1 MAKLFNLA
9 RVTTATTG
17 TGTIT
22 LGSAA
27 SGHLTFA
34 NAGVTD
40 GQYVTYGIIDGTES
54 EVGRGLYT
62 SSGTTLTRSV
72 ITSTN
77 SNSAINLSGT
87 AEVFITSINSDFNAL
102 PNTSGQYNVLLA
114 AGTNVTADRTL
125 TLTTGDANRTLDI
138 SAGSVTI
145 STAGANLID
154 DADASAQRTTLGLGT
169 MALETAASYSTTA
182 AIAAAYQPLDAQLTD
197 VAGLAVTDGNFIVGN
212 GTNFVA
218 ESGNTARTS
227 LGLGT
232 SDSPEFTAVS
242 IDDADTTITRVS
254 AGLIAVE
261 GDTVALLN
269 ASQTL
274 ANKTLTAPALGTPAS
289 GTLTNC
295 TGLPVATGI
304 SGLGSNVATF
314 LATPSS
320 ANLASALTDETG
332 SGAAVFGTAPTITN
346 SLTVTST
353 DAGTGAAPDLVLW
366 RNSASPADND
376 ILGQIKF
383 DGEDSAG
390 NQQTYGTISGQI
402 LDEASTSED
411 GSLLFGVTTAGSLA
425 NELVLYGTSLSPV
438 TTDGLALGTSSLMW
452 SDLHL
457 ASGGVINW
465 ANGEVL
471 LSASASYLALTG
483 VTGFSCDGQIVS
495 SVNGALAE
503 LRTDRSDN
511 HGVGFI
517 GAMYFDGKDN
527 ANAFHRYNQI
537 QAHVDDAT
545 AASEDSHLRFLT
557 TSAGA
562 STNSFF
568 AYGGSI
574 RPGTNDGSSLGI
586 SGTAW
591 SDLFL
596 ASGGTLNFNND
607 VVLTHSTGVLAMDG
621 VFIVSDNGAAPA
633 VGSNAPL
640 TVYRSTGD
648 AHLLLYSN
656 GQNIGGLAS
665 DGSGIYL
672 STESTRDVIFK
683 NGVTSTG
690 DHTATG
696 TELARFTSSA
706 LRPGTND
713 QLALGTST
721 VGWADLHL
729 ASGGVINFN
738 NSDITLTHSAD
749 SLALDGGTLYI
760 NGGFKLNQQGGA
772 EGGEMVFRIPASGTT
787 LSGDVYMDIYGD
799 TLRIFEGNS
808 PYSGVSFNI
817 ASTQPGGGQAT
828 IYPNQTSTV
837 IATTSGTSKDF
848 TNIPSWA
855 TGINVIFR
863 GVSTNGTNGIIIQ
876 LGTGGTPTTSGYN
889 SVCAKQ
895 DGTLANNTAGLIVVN
910 DNLAAND
917 YSGVM
922 TLRKITGNTWVSSG
936 VFRSSTGGM
945 RYFAGDIA
953 VGGALDMIRLTTT
966 TGVNTFDAGDINIAW
981 W

>member
-438 TTDGLALGTSSLMW
+438 TTNGLALGTSSLMW
-452 SDLHL
+452 SDLFL
-457 ASGGVINW
+457 ASSAVINFDNGNTTLTHSNGQVTLSNTLGATLVELNLRRLDAHGNGVTLSALDFEGTDSVGGVERYARVAGACTDNTTG
-465 ANGEVL
+465 AEV
-471 LSASASYLALTG
+471 
-483 VTGFSCDGQIVS
+483 
-495 SVNGALAE
+495 GALAFWVVNAGT
-503 LRTDRSDN
+503 LTSMLTLTPTAFYPTTSDN
-511 HGVGFI
+511 CALG
-517 GAMYFDGKDN
+517 
-527 ANAFHRYNQI
+527 
-537 QAHVDDAT
+537 
-545 AASEDSHLRFLT
+545 T
-557 TSAGA
+557 T
-562 STNSFF
+562 T
-568 AYGGSI
+568 
-574 RPGTNDGSSLGI
+574 RM
-586 SGTAW
+586 W

-596 ASGGTLNFNND
+596 ASGSVINFNAGD
-607 VVLTHSTGVLAMDG
+607 VTITHSTDVLT
-621 VFIVSDNGAAPA
+621 
-633 VGSNAPL
+633 VGGGDLRVTTAGTNTASVVTVGGTQTLTNKTLTSPTLTAPL
-640 TVYRSTGD
+640 TVANGGTGQATEAEAVGELIQALTADSSPDNAADYIATYDASADTGKKVLLSTIVRERLSANRTYYVRTDGSNSNTGLTDSSGGAFLTIQKAVDVISTLDIVTYTVTIKISQTGTYTGEVTVTGPWLGSGTVLLQGD
-648 AHLLLYSN
+648 TTTPANTLISNSGGILVKNSGRLSVQGFKITTSSQSCLTATSGAVITLVSTMDFGSSAYAHL
-656 GQNIGGLAS
+656 
-665 DGSGIYL
+665 D
-672 STESTRDVIFK
+672 
-683 NGVTSTG
+683 
-690 DHTATG
+690 
-696 TELARFTSSA
+696 ARA
-706 LRPGTND
+706 N
-713 QLALGTST
+713 
-721 VGWADLHL
+721 
-729 ASGGVINFN
+729 GVINCDFGGGN
-738 NSDITLTHSAD
+738 RTISGGAYMHMYADVSAAIDVRYSDITLTGTPAFSAAFAYAQG
-749 SLALDGGTLYI
+749 SAAIIADGWTIVSGTATGARYAVYS
-760 NGGFKLNQQGGA
+760 NGSIATGGGGA
-772 EGGEMVFRIPASGTT
+772 SYFPGNAAGTT
-787 LSGDVYMDIYGD
+787 TPDG
-799 TLRIFEGNS
+799 E
-808 PYSGVSFNI
+808 YS
-817 ASTQPGGGQAT
+817 
-828 IYPNQTSTV
+828 
-837 IATTSGTSKDF
+837 
-848 TNIPSWA
+848 
-855 TGINVIFR
+855 
-863 GVSTNGTNGIIIQ
+863 
-876 LGTGGTPTTSGYN
+876 
-889 SVCAKQ
+889 
-895 DGTLANNTAGLIVVN
+895 
-910 DNLAAND
+910 
-917 YSGVM
+917 
-922 TLRKITGNTWVSSG
+922 
-936 VFRSSTGGM
+936 
-945 RYFAGDIA
+945 
-953 VGGALDMIRLTTT
+953 
-966 TGVNTFDAGDINIAW
+966 
-981 W
+981 